1 MNGFSFFIHQN
12 INTKTNVSINSRIN
26 KTCPICGFLFLSQ
39 GKLHRTRLVIMKRA
53 AEDRYLG
60 ELYIDRSEWTT
71 NKCCFELGTA
81 PLKDKY
87 IQQFIEIFTE
97 EGRKQVGFIA
107 LLYFELL

>member
-1 MNGFSFFIHQN
+1 MPYLRFSF
-12 INTKTNVSINSRIN
+12 
-26 KTCPICGFLFLSQ
+26 FLSQ

-97 EGRKQVGFIA
+97 EGRKQVDFIA

>member
-1 MNGFSFFIHQN
+1 
-12 INTKTNVSINSRIN
+12 
-26 KTCPICGFLFLSQ
+26 
-39 GKLHRTRLVIMKRA
+39 MKRA

-97 EGRKQVGFIA
+97 EGRKQVSV
-107 LLYFELL
+107 LLHVSVFYVSYIYIHSA